1 MCKKCH
7 QKVHPKFKLAKE
19 HKIIDIK
26 DISLNQEEEIP
37 KVDFKPVKCSVHKT
51 QTICLYCIT
60 CSQSVCP
67 VCIANEHQKHDF
79 QEMEKLY
86 SEKYTTIKEIN
97 DSIENETLVRFD
109 EQLNKIEV
117 TRESDNR
124 HFMKIKSEIQQKE
137 KILTAAFRSYFLELL
152 AKLEENR
159 KDNEIHFNL
168 REGELKSSKRDLL
181 NHKATLDE
189 LLNSNDTS
197 RILTTDEGVII
208 DKLLSFETS
217 IKPPNATV
225 TNFIASNIH
234 LDISK
239 LVGSL
244 VSVSVV
250 SSYLVPSKITIS
262 SLTVQGD
269 NTLWFY
275 DGDYIWHIDPQQG
288 MSVISKF
295 DITAIEIAADN
306 LGNIY
311 FTVASQLKM
320 LSTEGDV
327 KLLYEFAPRKLSTV
341 HVSRGHVV
349 VGVIGREGK
358 KGSHRL
364 AAKLVVLDL
373 RGRLQAEYVE
383 DKNNSPLFA
392 YNCPRC
398 VVSTKSGSLCYIDCT
413 SINDSYNG
421 RVVMFSDNKFIQWT
435 YEGNSAINKDN
446 RFAPVEVLVTK
457 SENTIVS
464 DNLTNTLHILSNQG
478 AIFTVID
485 LSRIGIGKPG
495 VMDIADKDYLW
506 VSVQGQ
512 WIYCLKLFGV

>member
-1 MCKKCH
+1 MI
-7 QKVHPKFKLAKE
+7 L
-19 HKIIDIK
+19 
-26 DISLNQEEEIP
+26 SR
-37 KVDFKPVKCSVHKT
+37 T
-51 QTICLYCIT
+51 
-60 CSQSVCP
+60 
-67 VCIANEHQKHDF
+67 
-79 QEMEKLY
+79 
-86 SEKYTTIKEIN
+86 
-97 DSIENETLVRFD
+97 TLVRFD

-137 KILTAAFRSYFLELL
+137 KTLTAAFRSYFLELL

-181 NHKATLDE
+181 NYKATVDE

-217 IKPPNATV
+217 IKPTNATV
-225 TNFIASNIH
+225 ANFIASNSH

-250 SSYLVPSKITIS
+250 SSHLVS
-262 SLTVQGD
+262 SNHIGSLSVQGD
-269 NTLWFY
+269 KTLWFY
-275 DGDYIWHIDPQQG
+275 DTDGNILHIDPQQG

-295 DITAIEIAADN
+295 DKTAIEIAADN
-306 LGNIY
+306 IGNIY

-320 LSTEGDV
+320 FSTVGDV
-327 KLLYEFAPRKLSTV
+327 KLVYEFAPRELSTV
-341 HVSRGHVV
+341 HVSREHVV

-364 AAKLVVLDL
+364 AAKLVVIDL

-383 DKNNSPLFA
+383 DKNNSPLFT
-392 YNCPRC
+392 YNCPQC
-398 VVSTKSGSLCYIDCT
+398 VVSTKSGSLCY
-413 SINDSYNG
+413 
-421 RVVMFSDNKFIQWT
+421 V
-435 YEGNSAINKDN
+435 
-446 RFAPVEVLVTK
+446 
-457 SENTIVS
+457 
-464 DNLTNTLHILSNQG
+464 
-478 AIFTVID
+478 D
-485 LSRIGIGKPG
+485 LYIRQRQ
-495 VMDIADKDYLW
+495 L
-506 VSVQGQ
+506 
-512 WIYCLKLFGV
+512 

>member
-1 MCKKCH
+1 
-7 QKVHPKFKLAKE
+7 
-19 HKIIDIK
+19 
-26 DISLNQEEEIP
+26 
-37 KVDFKPVKCSVHKT
+37 
-51 QTICLYCIT
+51 
-60 CSQSVCP
+60 
-67 VCIANEHQKHDF
+67 
-79 QEMEKLY
+79 
-86 SEKYTTIKEIN
+86 
-97 DSIENETLVRFD
+97 
-109 EQLNKIEV
+109 
-117 TRESDNR
+117 
-124 HFMKIKSEIQQKE
+124 MKIKSEIQQKE
-137 KILTAAFRSYFLELL
+137 KTLTAAFRSYFLELL

-181 NHKATLDE
+181 NYKATVDE

-217 IKPPNATV
+217 IKPTNATV
-225 TNFIASNIH
+225 ANFIASNSH

-250 SSYLVPSKITIS
+250 SSHLVS
-262 SLTVQGD
+262 SNHIGSLSVQGD

-275 DGDYIWHIDPQQG
+275 DTDGNILHIDPQQG

-295 DITAIEIAADN
+295 DKTAIEIAADN
-306 LGNIY
+306 IGNIY

-320 LSTEGDV
+320 FSTVGDV
-327 KLLYEFAPRKLSTV
+327 KLVYEFAPRELSTV
-341 HVSRGHVV
+341 HVSREHVV

-364 AAKLVVLDL
+364 AAKLVVIDL

-383 DKNNSPLFA
+383 DKNNSPLFT
-392 YNCPRC
+392 YNCPQC
-398 VVSTKSGSLCYIDCT
+398 VVSTKSGSLCYVDCT
-413 SINDSYNG
+413 SVNDSYNG

-435 YEGNSAINKDN
+435 YVGNSAINKDIP
-446 RFAPVEVLVTK
+446 FAPIEVLVTK

-464 DNLTNTLHILSNQG
+464 DKFTNTLHILSNQG
-478 AIFTVID
+478 EIFTVID
-485 LSRIGIGKPG
+485 LSQIGIGKPG
-495 VMDIADKDYLW
+495 VMDIDDKDCVW
-506 VSVQGQ
+506 VSVQEQ
-512 WIYCLKLFGV
+512 WIYCLKLLGVWRKNTLLEVKCECTNICLLIQHFIIIINL

>member
-1 MCKKCH
+1 MRRAQNILLCQLCELESKIQVKCIDCDLLMCKKCH

-37 KVDFKPVKCSVHKT
+37 KVDFKAEKCRVHKA

-60 CSQSVCP
+60 CSQPVCP

-79 QEMEKLY
+79 KEPEKLY

-97 DSIENETLVRFD
+97 DSIENETLVRVD
-109 EQLNKIEV
+109 EQLNEIEV
-117 TRESDNR
+117 KRESDNR

-137 KILTAAFRSYFLELL
+137 KTLTAAFRGYFLELL
-152 AKLEENR
+152 DKLEKNR

-168 REGELKSSKRDLL
+168 RERELKSSKRDLL
-181 NHKATLDE
+181 NYKATVDE

-225 TNFIASNIH
+225 ANFIASNIH
-234 LDISK
+234 LDMPK

-250 SSYLVPSKITIS
+250 SSHLVSSKYIN

-275 DGDYIWHIDPQQG
+275 EKNNICHVDPQQG

-295 DITAIEIAADN
+295 DITTMEIAADN
-306 LGNIY
+306 LGNI
-311 FTVASQLKM
+311 FFAVAGQLKM

-341 HVSRGHVV
+341 HVSREHVV
-349 VGVIGREGK
+349 VGVIGSDGK
-358 KGSHRL
+358 KGSDRL

-373 RGRLQAEYVE
+373 RGMLQAEYVE
-383 DKNNSPLFA
+383 DKNNTPLFT
-392 YNCPRC
+392 YNYPRC
-398 VVSTKSGSLCYIDCT
+398 VASTKSGGFCYID
-413 SINDSYNG
+413 SKYPSNSNND
-421 RVVMFSDNKFIQWT
+421 RVVMFSDNRLIQ
-435 YEGNSAINKDN
+435 
-446 RFAPVEVLVTK
+446 
-457 SENTIVS
+457 
-464 DNLTNTLHILSNQG
+464 
-478 AIFTVID
+478 
-485 LSRIGIGKPG
+485 
-495 VMDIADKDYLW
+495 
-506 VSVQGQ
+506 
-512 WIYCLKLFGV
+512 